1 MLCTSKGKPHSKD
14 YLVSPYGNNSLQY
27 LTVLNCTKRNSP
39 FCLQNHF
46 IWPNNAG
53 PASTVTWIHLSNVH
67 TTILANTLQT
77 RTVFKRY
84 KWLQESQKYNWLDWN
99 KASWW
104 SKHVCP
110 TFNTTSMLLE
120 QGG

>member
-1 MLCTSKGKPHSKD
+1 MRRYPLSKIAAFYSMYLPSPHQHAHHLAIVSLFHSSDFPTTIQQSTIFIYSHSYMLCTSKGKPHSKD

-53 PASTVTWIHLSNVH
+53 PASTVT
-67 TTILANTLQT
+67 
-77 RTVFKRY
+77 
-84 KWLQESQKYNWLDWN
+84 
-99 KASWW
+99 
-104 SKHVCP
+104 
-110 TFNTTSMLLE
+110 
-120 QGG
+120 